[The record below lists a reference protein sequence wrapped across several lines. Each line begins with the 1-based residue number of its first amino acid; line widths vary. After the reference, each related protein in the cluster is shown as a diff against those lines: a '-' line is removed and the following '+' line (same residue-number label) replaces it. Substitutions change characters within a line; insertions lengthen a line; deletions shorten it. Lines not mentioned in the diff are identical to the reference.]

1 MRRNAIRTLRR
12 ELQQAAARQAQPGR
26 RSTRRVVPLAVVLV
40 VAASGA
46 AVAAVGGS
54 VLGDAPDSPDDPVLH
69 SPTQTAAPDQVRPLS
84 RSDLANM
91 RRERQRRAP
100 IRDAHRWF
108 TALTVR
114 STGDYRTIYRD
125 ANGLIAARASDREI
139 CIRDRH
145 TRRGGWSGSCAPTNV
160 ARTYGL
166 YVVEQCIRN
175 APHPQRRRIAGI
187 APDGVNAVRVQRK
200 NVEQA
205 AAPVRNNGFILITD
219 EPIDTIII
227 GRARRSI
234 PPISC

>member
-12 ELQQAAARQAQPGR
+12 ELQQAAARQARPGR
-26 RSTRRVVPLAVVLV
+26 RSTRRVVPLAAVLV
-40 VAASGA
+40 VAVSGA

-54 VLGDAPDSPDDPVLH
+54 VLGYAPDSPDDPVRH
-69 SPTQTAAPDQVRPLS
+69 APMQTAAPGQIRPLS

-91 RRERQRRAP
+91 RRERRRRAP

-108 TALTVR
+108 AALTVR

-125 ANGLIAARASDREI
+125 AKGLIAARASNREI
-139 CIRDRH
+139 CIRYRQSQ
-145 TRRGGWSGSCAPTNV
+145 RGGGSGSCAPTNV
-160 ARTYGL
+160 ARTYGV
-166 YVVEQCIRN
+166 YVVEECIRN

-187 APDGVNAVRVQRK
+187 APDGVDAVRVERK

-205 AAPVRNNGFILITD
+205 AARVRNNGFILITD

-227 GRARRSI
+227 GRARRTMS
-234 PPISC
+234 PISC